1 MLQLCIWHM
10 RNERARDTGNR
21 TYLARRCRP
30 VLLAQLYYA
39 GRELLFCCG
48 VLTAFFVF
56 FVAEGWFDFET
67 ASLFLAPSFLSS
79 TFSGWWKLQC
89 WLHPLYRTVMLHARH
104 WILRVSFWVS
114 ISLRDPVISPTRSGH
129 FDICPGCR
137 PVLKAQLFVQTSL
150 KILPMFCQSLLNHI
164 YQNFTGFSFFS
175 LFFFFFTA
183 RRILAKFRQN
193 VCRNLPKI

>member
-56 FVAEGWFDFET
+56 FVAEGWFDSFTLEHFADTCLRLGSFET
-67 ASLFLAPSFLSS
+67 TSLFLAPSFLSS

-89 WLHPLYRTVMLHARH
+89 WLHPLYRTIMLHARH

-114 ISLRDPVISPTRSGH
+114 ISLRDPVISPFSNLN
-129 FDICPGCR
+129 F
-137 PVLKAQLFVQTSL
+137 FV
-150 KILPMFCQSLLNHI
+150 KNR
-164 YQNFTGFSFFS
+164 QNFFAIE
-175 LFFFFFTA
+175 LMN
-183 RRILAKFRQN
+183 IH
-193 VCRNLPKI
+193 